1 MNSMTEK
8 ISEVKE
14 SRNMQSSTEE
24 IKGGDEVVSK
34 GPHENELIDSA
45 AGSQST

>member
-1 MNSMTEK
+1 MTEK

-34 GPHENELIDSA
+34 GPHENELKDSST
-45 AGSQST
+45 GSVST